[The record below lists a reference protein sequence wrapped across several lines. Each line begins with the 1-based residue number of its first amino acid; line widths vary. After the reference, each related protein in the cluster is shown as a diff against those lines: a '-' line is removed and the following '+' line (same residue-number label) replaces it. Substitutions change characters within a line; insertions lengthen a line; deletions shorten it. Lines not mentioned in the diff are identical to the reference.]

1 MELGNQEDLLEENMM
16 LRENIKAIKTLFKKE
31 ESRCRVLE
39 VMIAESGRVNITT
52 SIISTQAQL
61 KSRES
66 TMQDAI
72 RTMADT
78 MTGEIE
84 DLRRRLH
91 KYEPPPTAP
100 VAAPE

>member
-52 SIISTQAQL
+52 S
-61 KSRES
+61 
-66 TMQDAI
+66 
-72 RTMADT
+72 
-78 MTGEIE
+78 
-84 DLRRRLH
+84 
-91 KYEPPPTAP
+91 
-100 VAAPE
+100 